1 MTDKTGMKKTFLL
14 LAIAGPALTGFSP
27 LLPAQLVGG
36 DLEQRFRFDAFST
49 GDELGYA
56 VSTAGDVDQDG
67 RDDLVVGVL
76 FAQPN
81 GLNNTGSA
89 YVYSGRTGNLIYQF
103 DGFES
108 FDLMGYSVSGGKD
121 VDGDGVPD
129 VFVGAPHADPNG
141 HYNAGS
147 AFVFSG
153 ATGLQIHRFDGAS
166 DEDLLGNSVALAG
179 DMDGDGLAELV
190 VGAVNTTVNGVSQA
204 GSVFVFSG
212 GSGALLYRID
222 GSDPVQT
229 FGKAVANAGDTDG
242 DGFADFLV
250 GTPDTYL
257 NNHVVA
263 GSVFVYSGATGNLLL
278 RLNGPSDG
286 FRFGTSVAGAGDLD
300 GDGLGDLLVGNR
312 TASAPRDDPGTVFAF
327 SGANGRQIFRFDG
340 DADTPSFGRS
350 VAGPGDVDGDGVP
363 DILVGATFSSEYGPA
378 PGNSA
383 FLFSG
388 ATGALLFRFDGL
400 TYQNGLGISVSGAG
414 DVNGDGR
421 ADLILGAPFEQT
433 ETSPDQGAAFVF
445 TFNPILEA
453 SAGELSIASGG
464 TIGYAIDFSERE
476 AFSGYRILLS
486 FGGTGPTSL
495 RGLAVPLTRDR
506 FFLASLKGNTPPQA
520 RGFQGRL
527 DALGRASARITALPG
542 GLPAKLAGRALF
554 LSAVDKRLDLASVAR
569 KLAFLP

>member
-1 MTDKTGMKKTFLL
+1 MKTFFLL
-14 LAIAGPALTGFSP
+14 PAIAGLALTGFSP
-27 LLPAQLVGG
+27 LHPAQLVGG
-36 DLEQRFRFDAFST
+36 DLEQRFRFDAFFR

-81 GLNNTGSA
+81 GVNNTGSA

-121 VDGDGVPD
+121 VDGDRVPD
-129 VFVGAPHADPNG
+129 IFVGAPHSDPNG

-166 DEDLLGNSVALAG
+166 DEDLLGNFVALAG

-229 FGKAVANAGDTDG
+229 FGKAVADAGDTDG

-327 SGANGRQIFRFDG
+327 SGATGSQIFRFDG

-363 DILVGATFSSEYGPA
+363 DILVGATFSGEYRPA

-400 TYQNGLGISVSGAG
+400 SHQSGLGISVSGAG

-421 ADLILGAPFEQT
+421 ADLILGAPFE
-433 ETSPDQGAAFVF
+433 ETSLYQDRGAAFVF

-464 TIGYAIDFSERE
+464 TIGYAADFSERE

-486 FGGTGPTSL
+486 FRGTGPTGL

-506 FFLASLKGNTPPQA
+506 FFLASLKGRTPPQA

-527 DALGRASARITALPG
+527 DALGRAAARFTAVPG
-542 GLPAKLAGRALF
+542 GLPAKLAGRTLY
-554 LSAVDKRLDLASVAR
+554 LSAVDKRLDLSSVAR